1 MGVFIGVIGFL
12 GVIVFIIMAIASAF
26 RRNGKDKKL
35 IVRGH

>member
-12 GVIVFIIMAIASAF
+12 GVIVFIIMAIASA
-26 RRNGKDKKL
+26 L